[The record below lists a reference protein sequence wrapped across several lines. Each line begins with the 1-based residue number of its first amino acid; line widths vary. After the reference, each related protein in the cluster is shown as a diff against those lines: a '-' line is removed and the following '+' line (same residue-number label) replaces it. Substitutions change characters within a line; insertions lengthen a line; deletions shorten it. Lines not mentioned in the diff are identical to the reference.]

1 MIDFNKVTDVSISAF
16 HEAMTIYTESIPATE
31 RQSIDTIKERILSGK
46 EQLYIGYVEGTVVFM
61 ALLFLLEDSPFALLD
76 YMAVKSDY
84 RKQGLGSKFLKNIYS
99 ITGLKNKFFL
109 IEVEDPK
116 TGPDQETKQRRVYF
130 YRKNGAKILKHVCY
144 VLPPL
149 QGNTSTE
156 MILLVLAQNRPVWLS
171 GDAIKAAIRQIYL
184 ELYLRDESDPLLQS
198 FIDTVPDKVD
208 LG

>member
-16 HEAMTIYTESIPATE
+16 HEAMTIYTESISATE